1 MINTNYNNERNAV
14 SLVSDQSDIETKN
27 EISIIVITIK
37 ILIKIIQAMMMIQ
50 VILVG
55 GVTQI
60 LLKLEID
67 DLKSVSA
74 PTTMTSDLCDFLVGM
89 KDTLLR

>member
-89 KDTLLR
+89 KDSLLR